1 MVPWSLF
8 DSAPQGAAAGG
19 VGIAGGPQAV
29 SGGRERARNV
39 HLPVVSPAARR
50 RLKRKRDSGGRS
62 MKEGRA
68 AAVTLGGARDAR
80 DAGVAIENGSV
91 RSFSVQFSS
100 VQLLSRVRLFAT
112 PWTAAHQ
119 AFLSITNSRSL
130 LKLMSIES
138 VMPSSHLILSSPS
151 PSAFNLSQDQGL
163 FQLAS
168 FPHRVA
174 KVLEFQLQHQS
185 VQ

>member
-1 MVPWSLF
+1 MVPRSLF
-8 DSAPQGAAAGG
+8 DSARQGAAAGG

-50 RLKRKRDSGGRS
+50 RLKRKRDFGGLS

-100 VQLLSRVRLFAT
+100 VAQSCPALCNPMDCST
-112 PWTAAHQ
+112 PG
-119 AFLSITNSRSL
+119 LPVITSSRSL
-130 LKLMSIES
+130 PKLMSIES

-151 PSAFNLSQDQGL
+151 SAFNLSRDQRR